1 MDDQSLACQTGS
13 TVHHPPRTYQQVCSN
28 QTSQPGSHVRYPP
41 PYIQQSNINQ
51 GQSQDMID
59 IVVDMTCH
67 PYLSVVALYMYVQSD
82 HYLTE
87 PLSELYMYGQSDH
100 YLAEPLSELNMYASV
115 NFSYILQMTKTSS
128 L

>member
-1 MDDQSLACQTGS
+1 MFGLNRPVGTFVVDDVLYSLFDK
-13 TVHHPPRTYQQVCSN
+13 
-28 QTSQPGSHVRYPP
+28 PGIDLSVDT
-41 PYIQQSNINQ
+41 
-51 GQSQDMID
+51 DMID
-59 IVVDMTCH
+59 IVVDVTCH

-87 PLSELYMYGQSDH
+87 PLSELYMYGP
-100 YLAEPLSELNMYASV
+100 PLSVRRPSV

>member
-1 MDDQSLACQTGS
+1 MFGLNRPVGTFVVDDVLYSLFDK
-13 TVHHPPRTYQQVCSN
+13 
-28 QTSQPGSHVRYPP
+28 PGIDLSVDT
-41 PYIQQSNINQ
+41 
-51 GQSQDMID
+51 DMID

-100 YLAEPLSELNMYASV
+100 YLAEPLSELNMYGQSDHYLAEPLSELDMYGSDLYKY
-115 NFSYILQMTKTSS
+115 NIKL
-128 L
+128 